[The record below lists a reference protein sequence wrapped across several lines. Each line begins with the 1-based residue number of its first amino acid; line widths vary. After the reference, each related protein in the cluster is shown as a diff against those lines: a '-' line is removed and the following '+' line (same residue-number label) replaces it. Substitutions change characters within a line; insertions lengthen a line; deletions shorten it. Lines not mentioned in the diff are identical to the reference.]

1 MQGSEKKTPR
11 PMAGASRRQS
21 VLGDYLDW
29 MAMVLVSRTASERA
43 ILPRWRQ
50 LAAHEVEAKASG
62 GMLPD
67 VVTVADRE
75 AETILAEGL
84 ANLLPGATIVGEEA
98 CHADPR
104 VFDRLGDPLCW
115 IVDPLDGTN
124 NFAAGTPPFGILVA
138 LAERGE
144 TIGGWIYDCLS
155 GRFCHAARRGGAF
168 IDGERITAAETG
180 TRPPIAANSLIYM
193 RPERREAVGKALASD
208 YTLVDIPR
216 CAAEQ
221 YPRLVLGENDVAI
234 FERTLPWDHAAGA
247 LFVNEA
253 GGKVA
258 RPDGS
263 PYRVDE
269 HVRPGL
275 IGAASERL
283 WEDLAAR
290 LPLAD

>member
-1 MQGSEKKTPR
+1 MSEALS
-11 PMAGASRRQS
+11 AGVHALMRDATQ
-21 VLGDYLDW
+21 
-29 MAMVLVSRTASERA
+29 RA

-50 LAAHEVEAKASG
+50 LAEDEIEHKGVSG
-62 GMLPD
+62 TLPD
-67 VVTVADRE
+67 VVTIADRE
-75 AETILAEGL
+75 AEAILTDGL
-84 ANLLPGATIVGEEA
+84 SRLLPEAVVVGEEA

-104 VFDRLGDPLCW
+104 VFDRLGHELCW

-124 NFAAGTPPFGILVA
+124 NFAAGKPPFGILVA
-138 LAERGE
+138 LAERAE
-144 TIGGWIYDCLS
+144 AIAGWIYDCLS
-155 GRFCHAARRGGAF
+155 GRFCHTVRGGGAF
-168 IDGERITAAETG
+168 VDGEPVTARETG
-180 TRPPIAANSLIYM
+180 ADPPIAANSLVYL
-193 RPERREAVGKALASD
+193 RPERREAIRTAIEPHYA
-208 YTLVDIPR
+208 LVDIPR

-221 YPRLVLGENDVAI
+221 YPRLVLGQNDVAI

-269 HVRPGL
+269 YERPGL

-283 WEDLAAR
+283 WDDLAAR
-290 LPLAD
+290 LNSLS